1 MGPVR
6 LRLPEIVQKRA
17 EAHRERRVRIGCRL
31 DDGEDVLVER
41 QMLARAVLLEAE
53 RGFELREQRGED
65 AGVARETQGPGGL
78 AAEQQLRELS
88 HSVRVKTAADAFGGD
103 ELNAWSRLAHLAQGV
118 LVRLETELR
127 DEAESPHQPEGI
139 LGEAPRAHGPEH
151 AVLQI
156 LGAVERVDDLTRR
169 KPLRHRVHGEVAAG
183 HVVLDRDV
191 RVGDD
196 LEVVAAGTGAALR
209 ARRRELD
216 PRRGQV
222 PYPAVLRI
230 ETRADSAARDLEV
243 LHPAV
248 WFERGAEAVVV
259 DAGDDEVRV
268 FRLEPELLVPY
279 GAADEVRVE
288 AQASHEVLDCA
299 VHG

>member
-1 MGPVR
+1 M
-6 LRLPEIVQKRA
+6 
-17 EAHRERRVRIGCRL
+17 
-31 DDGEDVLVER
+31 
-41 QMLARAVLLEAE
+41 
-53 RGFELREQRGED
+53 
-65 AGVARETQGPGGL
+65 
-78 AAEQQLRELS
+78 
-88 HSVRVKTAADAFGGD
+88 
-103 ELNAWSRLAHLAQGV
+103 
-118 LVRLETELR
+118 
-127 DEAESPHQPEGI
+127 
-139 LGEAPRAHGPEH
+139 
-151 AVLQI
+151 
-156 LGAVERVDDLTRR
+156 ERVEDLPRR

-183 HVVLDRDV
+183 HVVLDRDI
-191 RVGDD
+191 RIGDD
-196 LEVVAAGTGAALR
+196 LEVVAPGTGAALR

-268 FRLEPELLVPY
+268 FRLEPKLLVPY
-279 GAADEVRVE
+279 GPADEVRVE